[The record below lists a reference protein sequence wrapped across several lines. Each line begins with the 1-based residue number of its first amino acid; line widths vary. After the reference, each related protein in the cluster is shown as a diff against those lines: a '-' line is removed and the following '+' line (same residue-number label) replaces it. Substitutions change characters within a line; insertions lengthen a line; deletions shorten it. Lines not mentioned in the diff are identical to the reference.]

1 MDLSDDTSGKLSK
14 KSIELLARPGFSRFA
29 YSAVAV
35 FLALLI
41 GAILIGASGYSV
53 KEAYY
58 NLFMGALCLRNS
70 NPILLSSQGG
80 CTYPWLSFAYLLAAT
95 AHSSGPPGRSTP
107 PQRKRHI
114 EVLGSSSLARVPV
127 PVVSKTGLTHRVP
140 QTRIDPVTSS
150 HAPIRSVRPE
160 PPVASI

>member
-58 NLFMGALCLRNS
+58 NLFMVACGRFCSAQPSL
-70 NPILLSSQGG
+70 
-80 CTYPWLSFAYLLAAT
+80 
-95 AHSSGPPGRSTP
+95 SGPPG
-107 PQRKRHI
+107 Q
-114 EVLGSSSLARVPV
+114 
-127 PVVSKTGLTHRVP
+127 
-140 QTRIDPVTSS
+140 
-150 HAPIRSVRPE
+150 VRLMISP
-160 PPVASI
+160 